1 MQKKEY
7 KELLFTDDF
16 LFCKI
21 LTNNLNLLKD
31 LLEMILD
38 IPIQRVELAE
48 PQKTMEEIVDGRGIR
63 LDVYVEDDK
72 GTVFDIEMQTTRQK
86 DLPKR
91 TRYYQGM
98 IDMHLI
104 GRGARFAELRKTYI
118 IFLCL
123 DTIFDQSK
131 CIYTFENLCIQDSRI
146 RLDDDAVK
154 VFITPYGDRTG
165 LSNDMIAFLDYL
177 IQKGA
182 SSDLTYRI
190 DKEVRKAQTREDWR
204 LDYMTLDMIRQEE
217 REEGWQEG
225 HREGRTETIHQAVQ
239 SLMTQE
245 DHLSLEHIKEQ
256 IQMMFHLSD
265 TEIKEYL
272 P

>member
-48 PQKTMEEIVDGRGIR
+48 PQKTMEELVDGRGIR
-63 LDVYVEDDK
+63 LDVYVE
-72 GTVFDIEMQTTRQK
+72 
-86 DLPKR
+86 
-91 TRYYQGM
+91 
-98 IDMHLI
+98 
-104 GRGARFAELRKTYI
+104 
-118 IFLCL
+118 
-123 DTIFDQSK
+123 
-131 CIYTFENLCIQDSRI
+131 
-146 RLDDDAVK
+146 DDAVK

-217 REEGWQEG
+217 REEGWQDG